1 MTARNPNPATL
12 MNPQPSR
19 PVRHAFTLIELLVVI
34 AIIAILAGMLLPALG
49 KAKQKAHDVACKNNL
64 KTLAMAA
71 ILYGQDYD
79 DITPITYGTSGV
91 IGASNIWYRALGF
104 YAGKAGN
111 LAAGRAGKV
120 FECPGFKPIA
130 SQNTAG
136 FIASLGICYAQNRY
150 LTTMPNTV
158 VRFAQVGDTSGT
170 QIHADTDGYNA
181 VNYQDNLA
189 TFPSGI
195 NTTLYRHNGGTETS
209 SMGNQYTRAAPTGL
223 GLPRGPI
230 SGTANLNW
238 VDGHVS
244 NLKWTN
250 NITPMFT
257 IQRD

>member
-1 MTARNPNPATL
+1 MKPLRNSLQARPE
-12 MNPQPSR
+12 QK
-19 PVRHAFTLIELLVVI
+19 AFTLIELLVVI

-64 KTLAMAA
+64 KTLALASQ
-71 ILYGQDYD
+71 LYGQDYD
-79 DITPITYGTSGV
+79 DMTPITYGTTAVVGPQ
-91 IGASNIWYRALGF
+91 GIWYRALGF

-136 FIASLGICYAQNRY
+136 FIASLGICYGQNQF
-150 LTTMPNTV
+150 LTTMPNTR
-158 VRFAQVGDTSGT
+158 VRFAQVQDPTET

-181 VNYQDNLA
+181 VNYRDNLTPA
-189 TFPSGI
+189 QQNSTGI
-195 NTTLYRHNGGTETS
+195 NSTLYRHNGGTETS
-209 SMGNQYTRAAPTGL
+209 GLANQYTRPTPSGL

-244 NLKWTN
+244 ALKWSN
-250 NITPMFT
+250 NISRLFT
-257 IQRD
+257 IERD

>member
-1 MTARNPNPATL
+1 MQSKSPKNT
-12 MNPQPSR
+12 
-19 PVRHAFTLIELLVVI
+19 HAGFTLIELLVVI

-49 KAKQKAHDVACKNNL
+49 KAKAKASDLACKNNL
-64 KTLAMAA
+64 KTLALASQ
-71 ILYGQDYD
+71 LYGQDYD
-79 DITPITYGTSGV
+79 DLTPITYGVSAV
-91 IGASNIWYRALGF
+91 IGNSNIWYRSLGF
-104 YAGKAGN
+104 YAGKAGD

-136 FIASLGICYAQNRY
+136 FIASLGICYGQNRY
-150 LTTMPNTV
+150 LTQEPATK
-158 VRFAQVGDTSGT
+158 VRFAQVDDPTET

-189 TFPSGI
+189 TFPVGI

-209 SMGNQYTRAAPTGL
+209 SMGNQYTRPVPTGL
-223 GLPRGPI
+223 GLAQGPRTG
-230 SGTANLNW
+230 SANLNW

-244 NLKWTN
+244 QLKWTN
-250 NITPMFT
+250 NITRLFT

>member
-1 MTARNPNPATL
+1 MNTASPRPAR
-12 MNPQPSR
+12 S
-19 PVRHAFTLIELLVVI
+19 AFTLIELLVVI

-49 KAKQKAHDVACKNNL
+49 KAKSKAHDLACRNNL

-71 ILYGQDYD
+71 MLYGQDYD
-79 DITPITYGTSGV
+79 DITPITYGTAAV
-91 IGASNIWYRALGF
+91 IGTSNIWYRSLGY
-104 YAGKAGN
+104 YAGKAGD

-130 SQNTAG
+130 SQSTAG
-136 FIASLGICYAQNRY
+136 FITSLGICYGQNRY
-150 LTTMPNTV
+150 LTQLPNAA
-158 VRFAQVGDTSGT
+158 VRFATIDDPTDT

-189 TFPSGI
+189 TFPVGI
-195 NTTLYRHNGGTETS
+195 NTTLYRHNGGYETS
-209 SMGNQYTRAAPTGL
+209 SMGNQYTRPVPTGM
-223 GLPRGPI
+223 GLSQGPR

-244 NLKWTN
+244 SLKWTN
-250 NITPMFT
+250 NITRLFT